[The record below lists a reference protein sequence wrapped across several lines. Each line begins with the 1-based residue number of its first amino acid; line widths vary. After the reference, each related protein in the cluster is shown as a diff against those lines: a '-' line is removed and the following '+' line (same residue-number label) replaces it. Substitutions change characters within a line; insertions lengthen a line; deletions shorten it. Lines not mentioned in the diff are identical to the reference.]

1 MNRRNKKKRYEFGYD
16 LHTQLYLHAML
27 LPGTLLIIVFSIIPL
42 FGILIAFTNYK
53 PTMGWSGIFTAEF
66 NNFRNFMQVF
76 RSNQF
81 WPMIKNTLG
90 INLIGQAVIIPLT
103 IVFALLVNELTSK
116 RFKSVVQTTT
126 YMPHFLSWAI
136 YGGLV
141 VTILSPDGGLL
152 NVLLQKFGIISEPI
166 SFMAREE
173 YFWVI
178 AIISGLLKEL
188 GWGTIIYLAA
198 IAGVDPEMYEA
209 SAIDGASRIRRMFSI
224 TLPSIL
230 PTVMIMIIFAIAGM
244 LNNNFT
250 QIYVLQNSLN
260 RMASQVI
267 DTYVYQIGMQQ
278 FQFGVATAAN
288 LMKSVFALIL
298 LGAANFTSKKL
309 TNTGLF

>member
-1 MNRRNKKKRYEFGYD
+1 MKTRKKSHGFGAD
-16 LHTQLYLHAML
+16 SRTQMELHAML
-27 LPGTLLIIVFSIIPL
+27 LPGTLLIIVFCIVPL

-53 PTMGWSGIFTAEF
+53 PVMGWTGIFTAEF
-66 NNFRNFMQVF
+66 NDFRNFKQIF

-90 INLIGQAVIIPLT
+90 INLIGQAVTIPLT
-103 IVFALLVNELTSK
+103 IVFALLVNEIGGK
-116 RFKSVVQTTT
+116 RFKSIVQTTT

-141 VTILSPDGGLL
+141 ITMLSPDGGLI
-152 NVLLQKFGIISEPI
+152 NVILEKLHIIDDPI
-166 SFMAREE
+166 VFMAKEE
-173 YFWVI
+173 YFWAI

-198 IAGVDPEMYEA
+198 ISGVDPELYEA
-209 SAIDGASRIRRMFSI
+209 AAIDGASRIRRMFSI

-230 PTVMIMIIFAIAGM
+230 STVMIMIIFAVAGM

-250 QIYVLQNSLN
+250 QIYVMQNSLN
-260 RMASQVI
+260 RGASQVI

-278 FQFGVATAAN
+278 FQFGIATAAN
-288 LMKSVFALIL
+288 LMKSVFALLL
-298 LGAANFTSKKL
+298 LGMANFASEKL
-309 TNTGLF
+309 TDTGLF